1 MKGKLSKFTLDNG
14 LRVVVDTDMSSSMVS
29 MCITYDVGSRD
40 EDPER
45 TGFAH
50 LFEHLMFGGSVN
62 IPSYDEPLELA
73 GGANNAFTTSDVTCF
88 YNEVPWEN
96 LEVSFWLESDRMLS
110 LAFTPESLE
119 VQRRVVVEE
128 FKETSLNSPY
138 GDVSH
143 LLRGLLYQTHPY
155 QWPTI
160 GKSVAHI
167 EGASMEEVK
176 SFFYAHYAPNSA
188 VLALSGHV
196 EEREARRLAE
206 KWFGPIAR
214 RAVRKRVLPQEPEK
228 KGQRR
233 ERVRR
238 QVPSDAV
245 FIAFPMVGCMD
256 SRYPAFDIISDL
268 LANGESARFNR
279 RLKEKRNLFAAI
291 DATVSGSADPGFFQ
305 VSGVLRDGVS
315 IAEGEQAIFAEMEGL
330 QDVKEEELLKVQ
342 SKFVA
347 TRAFDRLS
355 STRRAQAYSRYE
367 LLGGGELWDAEMKKW
382 KSVTLDDV
390 KRELRESLTRDR
402 SVVLE
407 YESEASGRAYGGV
420 E

>member
-188 VLALSGHV
+188 
-196 EEREARRLAE
+196 
-206 KWFGPIAR
+206 
-214 RAVRKRVLPQEPEK
+214 
-228 KGQRR
+228 
-233 ERVRR
+233 
-238 QVPSDAV
+238 
-245 FIAFPMVGCMD
+245 
-256 SRYPAFDIISDL
+256 
-268 LANGESARFNR
+268 
-279 RLKEKRNLFAAI
+279 
-291 DATVSGSADPGFFQ
+291 
-305 VSGVLRDGVS
+305 
-315 IAEGEQAIFAEMEGL
+315 
-330 QDVKEEELLKVQ
+330 
-342 SKFVA
+342 
-347 TRAFDRLS
+347 
-355 STRRAQAYSRYE
+355 
-367 LLGGGELWDAEMKKW
+367 
-382 KSVTLDDV
+382 
-390 KRELRESLTRDR
+390 
-402 SVVLE
+402 
-407 YESEASGRAYGGV
+407 
-420 E
+420 